1 MYRNN
6 RSQLTPWLEDAYA
19 TLASEIRQQED
30 EDDHGLG
37 TDRARELLHTEDLIE
52 ADAQY
57 AVERLLDRG
66 YLYTVDGELF
76 ITEPDREA

>member
-6 RSQLTPWLEDAYA
+6 HSQLTPWLEDAYA

-37 TDRARELLHTEDLIE
+37 TDHARELLHTEDLIE

-76 ITEPDREA
+76 ITEPDQKD

>member
-6 RSQLTPWLEDAYA
+6 RSQLTPWLEDVYE
-19 TLASEIRQQED
+19 TLASEICQQ

-37 TDRARELLHTEDLIE
+37 TDRARELLHAEDLIE

-76 ITEPDREA
+76 VTEPNRES